1 LISGSGPSRRLL
13 AICLLVACGLCAPV
27 ARVDCPLYRLP
38 TNRFGVDVS
47 YRCGNITD
55 YDVGRLHIG
64 WYSDW
69 SSDLEPRRPGGVE
82 YAQVIWMDTY
92 TVVAGEVHWSVGKDG
107 AGGRDS
113 WEILGQYVDANAG
126 MLWIIGSEPE
136 CPNSPG
142 GGRMTPQ
149 QYGDVYHDL
158 YQFIKGRDPTAPV
171 AIGGVVQPTPLRLEW
186 LDQLLA
192 YYQTTYGKPMPVD
205 LWNTHVLILREEVG
219 SWGAGIPVG
228 LAETQGLLIGP
239 EDNYNID
246 IFKQQVRDFRTWMNN
261 RGQRN
266 KPLVISEY
274 GVLMP
279 LAWGATPDVVNAFM
293 SASFD
298 FLLSATDASTGYP
311 ADSNRLVQRWLW
323 CSLNDS
329 PNNFNGALFDSLDN
343 TFPGTLTA
351 HGLNFVSYTNALL
364 TGTACIT
371 GTVSMEAW
379 PGPPSASYVTTATL
393 TLLAVDC
400 PQPDVRSVTTD
411 TSGHFTV
418 CNVQPGTYDIVAK
431 GFNTLANRVNAVSL
445 PSGGTNVNLGL
456 LRSGDANNDN
466 QVTLADFP
474 ILTAAYRTVAGDAA
488 YDLRADF
495 NSDGKV
501 DIRDFSLL
509 ATHFSQVGA
518 QAW

>member
-1 LISGSGPSRRLL
+1 MRATRFDRWFL
-13 AICLLVACGLCAPV
+13 ALCSLLVVCGFCAPV
-27 ARVDCPLYRLP
+27 VHADCPLYHLP

-47 YRCGNITD
+47 YGYGSITD
-55 YDVGRLHIG
+55 YDVGALHIG

-69 SSDLEPRRPGGVE
+69 GSDLVPLRPGGVE
-82 YAQVIWMDTY
+82 YAQLIWMDAYGIET
-92 TVVAGEVHWSVGKDG
+92 GEVHWSVGRG
-107 AGGRDS
+107 STGGTNS
-113 WEILGQYVDANAG
+113 WDILGQHVDANPG

-136 CPNSPG
+136 CPYSPG
-142 GGRMTPQ
+142 GGRMTAQ
-149 QYGDVYHDL
+149 QYGEVYHDL
-158 YQFIKGRDPTAPV
+158 YEFIKGRDPSAKV

-192 YYQTTYGKPMPVD
+192 YYQTTYGEPMPVD
-205 LWNTHVLILREEVG
+205 VWNTHVLILREEVG

-228 LAETQGLLIGP
+228 LAETQGLLIEP

-246 IFKQQVRDFRTWMNN
+246 IFEQQVRDFRTWMNGHN
-261 RGQRN
+261 QRN

-279 LAWGATPDVVNAFM
+279 PAWGATPEVVNAFM
-293 SASFD
+293 NASFD
-298 FLLSATDASTGYP
+298 FLLSASDASTGYP
-311 ADSNRLVQRWLW
+311 ADSNLLVQRWLW

-329 PNNFNGALFDSLDN
+329 PDNFNGALFDYMDN

-351 HGLNFVSYTNALL
+351 HGLNFISYTNGLL
-364 TGTACIT
+364 TGTACIN
-371 GTVSMEAW
+371 GALSMEAR
-379 PGPPSASYVTTATL
+379 PPAPNASYVTTATL

-400 PQPDVRSVTTD
+400 PQPDIRSVTTD
-411 TSGHFTV
+411 SSGHFTV
-418 CNVQPGTYDIVAK
+418 CNVQPGTYDVVAK
-431 GFNTLANRVNAVSL
+431 GFNTLANRVNAVAL
-445 PSGGTNVNLGL
+445 PSGSTNVNLGL

-466 QVTLADFP
+466 RVTLADLP
-474 ILTAAYRTVAGDAA
+474 ILSTAYRTTAGDAA
-488 YDLRADF
+488 YDQRADF